1 MAKLQPSQITQAFS
15 LGKAIG
21 PGDVVPT
28 APQPIRLNNG
38 QMLTVNDFNKS
49 AANGFPF
56 TSMKTM
62 ADWTNGWAK
71 KLPPD
76 LKFSPYYRTYGGQN
90 IPGGDMAILHA
101 KYYNNP
107 KVMEILQRNISK
119 PGEVPQYGPDDSD
132 VIRKLIAAQPENK

>member
-21 PGDVVPT
+21 PGEGTP
-28 APQPIRLNNG
+28 APPQPIKLNNG
-38 QMLTVNDFNKS
+38 QVLTIDDFNRS
-49 AANGFPF
+49 AKGGFPF
-56 TSMKTM
+56 TSLQTM
-62 ADWTNGWAK
+62 ADYTNNWAR
-71 KLPPD
+71 KLPTD
-76 LKFSPYYRTYGGQN
+76 LKFSPYYRTYGGEN
-90 IPGGDMAILHA
+90 LPGGDIAILHA

-107 KVMEILQRNISK
+107 QVMKILQRNISK